1 MTTMCI
7 ISVIASPPLPLDV
20 LIACSTSWWPHL
32 GPVHTNPFSN
42 ENGAVLLRIRLSSTL
57 QRRKRSPKTEP
68 FENALQSGAIWKR
81 CFLKTL
87 FSSVDGENDAIWKRS
102 RHQNRHDRAP
112 DRSTLSIPNGG
123 QTLTKNQEWRQFH
136 VPKYI
141 EMRMRRVHLS
151 IRTECIKAFSKL
163 IWRCSVD
170 GRKRYDENDKCGDK
184 SFWKEGKTAPFSFEN
199 GLVWTGP

>member
-1 MTTMCI
+1 MGA
-7 ISVIASPPLPLDV
+7 VQLHV
-20 LIACSTSWWPHL
+20 NHE

-87 FSSVDGENDAIWKRS
+87 FCSVDGENDAIWNRW

-112 DRSTLSIPNGG
+112 DQSTVSIQNGG
-123 QTLTKNQEWRQFH
+123 QTPPCAFNFAGR
-136 VPKYI
+136 Y

-151 IRTECIKAFSKL
+151 MRPEGITAFSKR
-163 IWRCSVD
+163 IRCCSVD
-170 GRKRYDENDKCGDK
+170 GETIRKR
-184 SFWKEGKTAPFSFEN
+184 
-199 GLVWTGP
+199 